1 MRSNLHFIVLTALFT
16 ALTAVGAFIKI
27 PVGPAPITLQLLFIA
42 MAGMLL
48 GPFWGAV
55 SQILYVALGLI
66 GVPLFTAGGGF
77 SYIYNPTFGFLLG
90 FILVPIVIGTLLDK
104 YYKADFVTT
113 FFIVMLGMLSCYLI
127 GAPYMYM
134 ILHNVMGTPITLPKA
149 LLTGFLIF
157 IPGDI
162 VKSMV
167 TAYLSRRLTPI
178 RLMMRHSRKVTD

>member
-1 MRSNLHFIVLTALFT
+1 M
-16 ALTAVGAFIKI
+16 
-27 PVGPAPITLQLLFIA
+27 
-42 MAGMLL
+42 
-48 GPFWGAV
+48 
-55 SQILYVALGLI
+55 YVALGLI

-127 GAPYMYM
+127 GVPYMYM